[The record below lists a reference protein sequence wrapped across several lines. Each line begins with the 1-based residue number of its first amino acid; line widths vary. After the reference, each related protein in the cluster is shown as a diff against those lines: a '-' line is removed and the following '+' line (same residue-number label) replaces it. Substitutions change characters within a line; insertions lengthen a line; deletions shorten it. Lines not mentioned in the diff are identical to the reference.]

1 MANSSECRYSRSI
14 RGSRSVSRIQ
24 FPTCFRFRCSR
35 THVRGK
41 EERETE
47 RGVGVCCVDTWTE
60 GKQRMKEWLRESRER
75 ERACMYVRK
84 RRKKIKTRSKKV
96 KRCYTRREKKKK
108 KRIYESLTCFVY
120 VFTLYKIIE
129 RIIAIKNKDHKFH
142 KKKKKIIIDR
152 TFAVECISLTFF
164 LFLFLPTVSQR
175 FQRSS

>member
-1 MANSSECRYSRSI
+1 
-14 RGSRSVSRIQ
+14 
-24 FPTCFRFRCSR
+24 
-35 THVRGK
+35 
-41 EERETE
+41 
-47 RGVGVCCVDTWTE
+47 
-60 GKQRMKEWLRESRER
+60 
-75 ERACMYVRK
+75 MYVRK
-84 RRKKIKTRSKKV
+84 RRKKIRTRSKKV
-96 KRCYTRREKKKK
+96 KRCYTRREKKK

>member
-84 RRKKIKTRSKKV
+84 RRKKIRTRSKKV
-96 KRCYTRREKKKK
+96 KRCYTRREKKGTVWFILNLHSFSLFTFLYYPHCFLLILR
-108 KRIYESLTCFVY
+108 RIENYLYACFRSCY
-120 VFTLYKIIE
+120 V
-129 RIIAIKNKDHKFH
+129 
-142 KKKKKIIIDR
+142 
-152 TFAVECISLTFF
+152 
-164 LFLFLPTVSQR
+164 
-175 FQRSS
+175 